1 LDVRAWT
8 RIWAPSEPLGSR
20 RRRSWAFDG
29 AVVVFALLV
38 SSTYAFNAVPSVS
51 ATVAGVLVLIMVL
64 PLLVRRVWPVPV
76 FAWCLLV
83 AAVAGWWALQVVWSP
98 ALVIALYTV
107 AALRP
112 RREALAAAG
121 VLALAVLAASVR
133 AVPHDWPVTA
143 TTLLAVVATA
153 TVLGLYVGTRRVLL
167 DQLRERAE
175 RLERERD
182 QQGELA
188 AAAER
193 ARIAREMHDIVAHH
207 LTVMVTLADGAAAQ
221 SALAP
226 DAAAAAMRTVSATG
240 RLALSDTRRLLGVL
254 REPDPGEAARSPLPT
269 LVELDE
275 LVERVRGAG
284 LPVRYEIEGTPP
296 AIAPGVQ
303 LTLYRLVQEALTNTM
318 KHAGPG
324 ASAVVRVRYAHGEVG
339 VDIEDDGHG
348 PGDGTPG
355 SGRGLAG
362 MRERVHAF
370 GGEVRS
376 GPRTPRGWAVS
387 ARLRIEEVDRS

>member
-1 LDVRAWT
+1 
-8 RIWAPSEPLGSR
+8 
-20 RRRSWAFDG
+20 
-29 AVVVFALLV
+29 
-38 SSTYAFNAVPSVS
+38 
-51 ATVAGVLVLIMVL
+51 M
-64 PLLVRRVWPVPV
+64 
-76 FAWCLLV
+76 
-83 AAVAGWWALQVVWSP
+83 QVVWSP

-112 RREALAAAG
+112 RREALTAAGLLAAA
-121 VLALAVLAASVR
+121 VIAASVR
-133 AVPHDWPVTA
+133 VFPDNGYLVA

-153 TVLGLYVGTRRVLL
+153 TVLGLYVGTRRVLVE
-167 DQLRERAE
+167 QLRERAE

-188 AAAER
+188 TAAER

-221 SALAP
+221 STLAP
-226 DAAAAAMRTVSATG
+226 ADAAAAMRTVSATG

-254 REPDPGEAARSPLPT
+254 REPDSGEAARSPLPT
-269 LVELDE
+269 LDELDE
-275 LVERVRGAG
+275 LVTRVRAAG
-284 LPVRYEIEGTPP
+284 LPVRYEIDGSPP

-324 ASAVVRVRYAHGEVG
+324 ASAVVRVHYADGEVG
-339 VDIEDDGHG
+339 VEIEDDGHG
-348 PGDGTPG
+348 SADQAPG

-387 ARLRIEEVDRS
+387 ARLRLEEVDRS